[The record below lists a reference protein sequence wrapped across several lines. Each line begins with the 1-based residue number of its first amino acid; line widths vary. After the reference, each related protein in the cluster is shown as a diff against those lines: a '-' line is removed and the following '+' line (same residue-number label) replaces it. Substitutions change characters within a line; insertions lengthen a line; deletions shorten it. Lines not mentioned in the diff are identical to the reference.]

1 MMGVVNPVSL
11 TRNVFALNLLII
23 WIVEEQDL
31 SRLAE
36 ECR

>member
-11 TRNVFALNLLII
+11 SENVLTPDLLTT

-31 SRLAE
+31 GQLVE
-36 ECR
+36 EC